1 MAASIRSRRRLGR
14 PASRCCTG
22 AADPVDTPS
31 SPGMLMV
38 MADPSGSSSPSL
50 TLNDGVDIPVVGLG
64 VWQTP
69 PQDTERAVT
78 AALHAG
84 YRHIDTA
91 AAYGN
96 EPEVGRAL
104 KNSGV
109 PREDVFLV
117 TKLWNA
123 DQGYDKTLAAFDASM
138 RRLGLDGDGD
148 YLDLYLIHWPLPAA
162 NLFVETFKAFA
173 HLRDAGRIRS
183 IGVSNFTPEHLGIL
197 IDATGI
203 VPSVNQVELHPRFP
217 QTELRETHRRL
228 GIATEAWSPLGQG
241 ALLADPTVLSIA
253 GSHGKTPAQVLIR
266 WHIQL
271 GNIVIPK
278 SVNPDRIA
286 SNFDV
291 FDFELS
297 QQDMASIAAL
307 DDGSRLGPDP
317 RTFNF
322 TG

>member
-1 MAASIRSRRRLGR
+1 M
-14 PASRCCTG
+14 
-22 AADPVDTPS
+22 
-31 SPGMLMV
+31 
-38 MADPSGSSSPSL
+38 
-50 TLNDGVDIPVVGLG
+50 G

-69 PQDTERAVT
+69 PEDTERAVS
-78 AALHAG
+78 AALDAG

-91 AAYGN
+91 AGYFN
-96 EPEVGRAL
+96 EREVGRAIAG
-104 KNSGV
+104 SGIA
-109 PREDVFLV
+109 RDEVFVV

-123 DQGYDKTLAAFDASM
+123 DQGYDSTLAAFDASM
-138 RRLGLDGDGD
+138 QRLGLE
-148 YLDLYLIHWPLPAA
+148 YLDLYLIHWPVPAK
-162 NLFVETFKAFA
+162 NLFVETFKAFSQ
-173 HLRDAGRIRS
+173 LRDQGRIRS
-183 IGVSNFTPEHLGIL
+183 IGVSNFEPEHLRIL

-203 VPSVNQVELHPRFP
+203 VPAVNQIELHPLLP
-217 QTELRETHRRL
+217 QRELREVHAQL

-241 ALLADPTVLSIA
+241 SLLTNPTVTA
-253 GSHGKTPAQVLIR
+253 VADAHGKTAAQVLIR

-278 SVNPDRIA
+278 SVNPERIV

-297 QQDMASIAAL
+297 EKDMASISSL
-307 DDGSRLGPDP
+307 EDGTRLGPDP

>member
-1 MAASIRSRRRLGR
+1 MAAPL
-14 PASRCCTG
+14 
-22 AADPVDTPS
+22 V
-31 SPGMLMV
+31 
-38 MADPSGSSSPSL
+38 
-50 TLNDGVDIPVVGLG
+50 TLNDGNSVPQVGLG

-69 PQDTERAVT
+69 PEDTERAVGT
-78 AALHAG
+78 ALAAG

-96 EPEVGRAL
+96 EVETGRAIAEAD
-104 KNSGV
+104 V

-117 TKLWNA
+117 TKLRNA
-123 DQGYDKTLAAFDASM
+123 DHGYDNTLAAFDASVQ
-138 RRLGLDGDGD
+138 RLGVD
-148 YLDLYLIHWPLPAA
+148 YLDLYLIHWPLPAQNA
-162 NLFVETFKAFA
+162 FVDTFKAFA
-173 HLRDAGRIRS
+173 SLHDQGRVRS
-183 IGVSNFTPEHLGIL
+183 IGVSNFAPEHLRIL

-203 VPSVNQVELHPRFP
+203 VPAVNQIELHPMFP
-217 QTELRETHRRL
+217 QHELREVHAQL

-241 ALLADPTVLSIA
+241 SLLNNPTVTA
-253 GSHGKTPAQVLIR
+253 VADTHGKTAAQVLIR

-278 SVNPDRIA
+278 SVTPERIV

-297 QQDMASIAAL
+297 EQDMASISSL
-307 DDGSRLGPDP
+307 DNGTRLGPDP

>member
-1 MAASIRSRRRLGR
+1 
-14 PASRCCTG
+14 
-22 AADPVDTPS
+22 
-31 SPGMLMV
+31 
-38 MADPSGSSSPSL
+38 MADPSGAPSPTL
-50 TLNDGVDIPVVGLG
+50 TLNDGTSIPVVGLG

-69 PQDTERAVT
+69 AEDTERAVS

-96 EPEVGRAL
+96 EDGVGRAVAA
-104 KNSGV
+104 SGI
-109 PREDVFLV
+109 PREDVFIV
-117 TKLWNA
+117 TKLWNS
-123 DQGYDKTLAAFDASM
+123 DQGYEKTLTAFDASM
-138 RRLGLDGDGD
+138 ARLGLD
-148 YLDLYLIHWPLPAA
+148 YLDLYLIHWPTPAQ
-162 NLFVETFKAFA
+162 NLFIDTFKAFA
-173 HLRDAGRIRS
+173 HLRDQGRIRA
-183 IGVSNFTPEHLGIL
+183 IGVSNFEPEHLKLL

-203 VPSVNQVELHPRFP
+203 VPAVNQIELHPRLP
-217 QTELRETHRRL
+217 QAELRETHARY

-241 ALLADPTVLSIA
+241 SLLADPIVTTIA
-253 GSHGKTPAQVLIR
+253 ERHGKTPAQVLIR

-297 QQDMASIAAL
+297 EADIASIATL
-307 DDGSRLGPDP
+307 DNGTRLGPDP